1 MRKKRLTG
9 SDGRACLWQPN
20 RSFFRFGGADPS
32 RRQYGHERGGRP
44 EPEMGFPMTRIKIF
58 PDDL

>member
-1 MRKKRLTG
+1 MAGHAFGNRTG
-9 SDGRACLWQPN
+9 L
-20 RSFFRFGGADPS
+20 FFRLGWADPS

-58 PDDL
+58 PDGL